1 MPLSDELFT
10 VFSAEIRFRDGVP
23 VIEVPDRELE
33 IGNLE
38 TGSTYRVAVLSQAA
52 TDGSEGGSAGAASG
66 DEDPRTESQPP
77 VETGET
83 LDVEIEDVGDQGDGI
98 ARIGPGYIV
107 FVPETEV
114 GDRVRIEITQAR
126 DNFAFA
132 EVLEHEPVS
141 GR

>member
-1 MPLSDELFT
+1 MPLSDDLFT
-10 VFSAEIRFRDGVP
+10 VFSAEIQFRDGVP
-23 VIEVPDRELE
+23 VIEVPERELDV
-33 IGNLE
+33 
-38 TGSTYRVAVLSQAA
+38 GSLASGEAYRVAVLPQRGSDASD
-52 TDGSEGGSAGAASG
+52 DGASEPTSG
-66 DEDPRTESQPP
+66 RTRSRGDSQPP

-114 GDRVRIEITQAR
+114 GDRVRIEISQAR

>member
-1 MPLSDELFT
+1 MPLSDDLFT
-10 VFSAEIRFRDGVP
+10 VFSAEIQFRDGVP
-23 VIEVPDRELE
+23 VVEVPDRELE

-38 TGSTYRVAVLSQAA
+38 TGGTYRVAVLSQAA
-52 TDGSEGGSAGAASG
+52 TDGSEGGSAGAASAG
-66 DEDPRTESQPP
+66 EDPRTESQPP